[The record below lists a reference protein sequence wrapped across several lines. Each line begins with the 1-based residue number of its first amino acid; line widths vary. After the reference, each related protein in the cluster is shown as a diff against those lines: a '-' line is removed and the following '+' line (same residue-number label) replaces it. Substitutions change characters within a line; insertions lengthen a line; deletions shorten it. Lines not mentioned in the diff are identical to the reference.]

1 MNEGEEAPTTKPIKF
16 PSNKRQHT
24 QKHSWGE
31 TFQELKTYQAKNGN
45 CNVPFRKEGLG
56 KLGQWVTKQK
66 RNRNQLT
73 IEQINELDSI
83 GFNWKKLDQR
93 NEDRWMEIY
102 KRLQDYRR
110 KKGDCQ
116 VIALY
121 KPDLV
126 LGGWVSYQRGLNK
139 KGKLSEDRFKL
150 LSRLDFIWHLKDPG
164 DRKQPLHD
172 KAFKD
177 MYDRLVAF
185 HQTNGHCL
193 VPFTYK
199 DDKKLA
205 GWVANQRRIYDDG
218 EMKAERIMMLENIGF
233 VWKVDVY
240 SAEASLSQR
249 HWDEMF
255 KELSRF
261 VDENGHSQVTVHN
274 TPDGYNEKLGMWV
287 GMQRMLHRQGDV
299 SLTPERKKRLES
311 IDFWWGSPGNNHRD
325 EPYLDKIWKR
335 LFRKLNRYRKKR
347 GHTLVSVSDDKRIK
361 MLENIGFVW
370 KVDAY
375 SAIASLSQ
383 RHWDEMFEELS
394 RFKDENGHSQVPVN
408 NTPDRYNEKLG
419 TWVSMQRMLHRQGHV
434 SLTPERKKR
443 IESIGF
449 WWGSPDNNHQDEPF
463 LNKL

>member
-16 PSNKRQHT
+16 RSNKRQYT

-164 DRKQPLHD
+164 DRRQPLHD

-325 EPYLDKIWKR
+325 EPYLNKIWKR

-347 GHTLVSVSDDKRIK
+347 GHTLVSVSDDKELSNWVHTQRTLYK
-361 MLENIGFVW
+361 ANKLRSDRKERLMAVGFVW
-370 KVDAY
+370 ESRGLIIELQWETMYTK
-375 SAIASLSQ
+375 LQ
-383 RHWDEMFEELS
+383 EFFEEQNHSNVPSTYKNKKLARWVTKQRRKAVDKEYMTDKRRKLLNDLS
-394 RFKDENGHSQVPVN
+394 FRWTMG
-408 NTPDRYNEKLG
+408 
-419 TWVSMQRMLHRQGHV
+419 
-434 SLTPERKKR
+434 
-443 IESIGF
+443 
-449 WWGSPDNNHQDEPF
+449 
-463 LNKL
+463 